1 LQNFHPTLHPCFRDP
16 QRALEQPNFLRCFL
30 LSRRPE
36 KPIARFQR
44 DPLPLNLISKT
55 QREISRYL
63 RPLYSPFPQK
73 MRQDFFVG
81 RRLLCLALYFAF
93 ELAEHDKLVRLRILL
108 RPIDLQIAQ
117 DERALPVLLKKNERI
132 ADEDPCRVKHIGIGI
147 AGRDN
152 KRANSG
158 FVAIFRSYP
167 RRAFCHPEQCRLPPS
182 HKATAW
188 Q

>member
-1 LQNFHPTLHPCFRDP
+1 
-16 QRALEQPNFLRCFL
+16 
-30 LSRRPE
+30 
-36 KPIARFQR
+36 
-44 DPLPLNLISKT
+44 
-55 QREISRYL
+55 
-63 RPLYSPFPQK
+63 

-152 KRANSG
+152 QTR
-158 FVAIFRSYP
+158 
-167 RRAFCHPEQCRLPPS
+167 
-182 HKATAW
+182 
-188 Q
+188 